1 MEKLLPADIVT
12 QIRDVFQ
19 QLKHPVQILF
29 FGTEQHCEYC
39 SEIRQLLEEVT
50 EISDLISISFH
61 DVEKEPDL
69 AKLYK
74 VEGKAPATVIAAREG
89 SQITDFGIRYLGI
102 PSGHEFTTLIQAI
115 LMVSARDSGL
125 TPQTREY
132 IKSLTKPL
140 HLEVFVTPTCPY
152 CPRAVV
158 LAYQIAMENPQMVLA
173 EGIEA
178 MEFNELSNH
187 YMISGVPDTIIN
199 ADAGRVVGAVPEG
212 QMLAELMRSIGK

>member
-1 MEKLLPADIVT
+1 MEKLLPTDIVT
-12 QIRDVFQ
+12 QIRDVFN

-50 EISDLISISFH
+50 EISDLITLSIH
-61 DVEKEPDL
+61 DVDKEPDL

-74 VEGKAPATVIAAREG
+74 VDGKAPATVIAAREG
-89 SQITDFGIRYLGI
+89 DQISDFGIRYLGI
-102 PSGHEFTTLIQAI
+102 PSGHEFSTLIQAI
-115 LMVSARDSGL
+115 LLVSARDSGL
-125 TPQTREY
+125 TPQTRAY
-132 IKSLTKPL
+132 IQSLTKPL
-140 HLEVFVTPTCPY
+140 RLEVFVTPTCPY

-173 EGIEA
+173 EGVEA
-178 MEFNELSNH
+178 MEFDELSSR
-187 YMISGVPDTIIN
+187 YMISGVPDTVIN

-212 QMLAELMRSIGK
+212 QMLAELMRVLG

>member
-1 MEKLLPADIVT
+1 MEKLLPTDIVT

-19 QLKHPVQILF
+19 QLKHPVQIMF
-29 FGTEQHCEYC
+29 FGTQKHCEYC
-39 SEIRQLLEEVT
+39 SEIRQLLEEVA
-50 EISDLISISFH
+50 EISDLITLSVH
-61 DVEKEPDL
+61 DVDQEPDL

-89 SQITDFGIRYLGI
+89 DQITDFGIRYLGI
-102 PSGHEFTTLIQAI
+102 PSGHEFTTLIQGI
-115 LMVSARDSGL
+115 LLVSGRDSGL
-125 TPQTREY
+125 MPQTREY
-132 IKSLTKPL
+132 IQSLTRPL

-187 YMISGVPDTIIN
+187 YMISGVPDTVIN

-212 QMLAELMRSIGK
+212 QMLAELMRSVG